1 MKNKIGKEKLTEVI
15 EAKWFHIAIIV
26 LASIFILIGAFH
38 TEVWFD
44 EAYTMAL
51 VRHDF
56 GEIIRIDTGDVHP
69 VLYYLILKAFTLVFG
84 NSILTC
90 RIFSAIAAIALGVL
104 GFTHIRKD
112 FGAKVGLSFTFL
124 IFFLPYMAQYVME
137 IRMYS
142 WTMLFVALTAIY
154 AYRISKDNKL
164 KNWAL
169 FAIFSLGA
177 AHCHYYGLVT
187 VAIINGLLLLY
198 ILFSKKLYENSDKTK
213 KNYII
218 PFAITA
224 IVQILGYLPWLFIFL
239 QQATS
244 VSKGY
249 WISLSW
255 GETVATP
262 LVIQFYGKIS
272 IQTATVYALIM
283 YAYLIYQIICSKRQK
298 QKNGVLYLCLAVHFI
313 LYFSM
318 LIISLLIKPI
328 MYHRYMLVT
337 IGLFVFPFAY
347 YLTYTPTKHQKVI
360 TAIVVV
366 FILGMGIYNNCLTI
380 RDNYGSENGK
390 EIAYIKEQYTEGSM
404 ILYKDVYHGTDIQ
417 VQMPEYNWY
426 LYNIDEKH
434 DLKPFENFSP
444 PLKIVFDEQTLAD
457 YHGRII
463 IIDHDDLGFYH
474 ELAQRYEL
482 KELAKQYIR
491 PNYRGISFNII
502 TVEK

>member
-1 MKNKIGKEKLTEVI
+1 MEEKMKEKLEEII
-15 EAKWFHIAIIV
+15 ETKWFHIVIIT
-26 LASIFILIGAFH
+26 LSSIFILLGAFH

-56 GEIIRIDTGDVHP
+56 GEIIRIDSGDVHP
-69 VLYYLILKAFTLVFG
+69 VLYYLLLKVFTLAFG
-84 NSILTC
+84 NSILAC
-90 RIFSAIAAIALGVL
+90 RLFSAIAGILIGVL

-112 FGAKVGLSFTFL
+112 FGAKVGLAFTFL
-124 IFFLPYMAQYVME
+124 SFFLPYMAQYVME
-137 IRMYS
+137 IRMYT
-142 WTMLFVALTAIY
+142 WTMLFVALAGIY
-154 AYRISKDNKL
+154 AYRISKENKF

-187 VAIINGLLLLY
+187 VAIMNGLLFLY
-198 ILFSKKLYENSDKTK
+198 ILFSKKLYENTDKTK
-213 KNYII
+213 KNYLI
-218 PFAITA
+218 PFVITA
-224 IVQILGYLPWLFIFL
+224 VVQILGYLPWLFIFL

-249 WISLSW
+249 WIPLSW
-255 GETVATP
+255 GETVAAP
-262 LVIQFYGKIS
+262 LGIQFYGKIS
-272 IQTATVYALIM
+272 IATATIYAVIM

-298 QKNGVLYLCLAVHFI
+298 QKNGTIYLCLAVHFI

-318 LIISLLIKPI
+318 VIISLLVKPI

-337 IGLFVFPFAY
+337 IGLFIFPFAY
-347 YLTYTPTKHQKVI
+347 YLTYTPTKHQKIV
-360 TAIVVV
+360 TALVVM
-366 FILGMGIYNNCLTI
+366 FILGMGIYNNVLTV

-390 EIAYIKEQYTEGSM
+390 EIEYIKEQYTEGTM

-444 PLKIVFDEQTLAD
+444 PLKIVFDEETLAN
-457 YHGRII
+457 YHGRLI